1 MTRLPTQRLRSSD
14 ISCDCSRLANFYVR
28 ELTKHKMISF
38 RDFMVESLTDKYDK
52 TFLIKTFDEFMEYFA
67 SSQIRKNQ
75 LMTFCELTGLFAD
88 IDNYGT
94 SAVSTTDD
102 FYLLYKLAEQQNL
115 GAPVVGEYKG
125 SNKPVTIKHNKCGTR
140 FDVVASKL
148 STVNGNIQC
157 PCEYGKRFDKNI
169 NSDYLLSK
177 FNKSNLPIKELL
189 LDQSILAGIGNIY
202 ADEILFST
210 KINPFRKG
218 NDISDEK
225 YHEIFQAS
233 NQILNKAITL
243 GGSTIHSFHPS
254 EGVDGKFQETLLCYG
269 KSGTPCPNCNTT
281 LHKDF
286 IGGRGTT
293 FCPNCQ
299 IDKSLEK
306 GIAIT
311 GPIGSG
317 KSTVL
322 NYFKEKGFITYSCD
336 EMVHKLY
343 EKPEISRKI
352 SQILNAPFD
361 INNKKTT
368 KLARKIMIDNPEI
381 KKKIE
386 SYIYPILEKEMV
398 LIIKNNEKPVFEV
411 PTLFKAHLEYL
422 FKTIIVIEISKE
434 QQIKNLENRN
444 DDINSSINLNKD
456 YEIKKY
462 QDKIKIVK
470 ADGNFNNLYA
480 QIDEIIKSI

>member
-1 MTRLPTQRLRSSD
+1 MPELPEVETVINTIRPHIINKEIEKIEVYYDRLIQSNLDEFKTKLINQKFINVTRYGKFIFLHLTNDFVIITHLRMEGKFRFENSHNLRKKHTSAGFFFKDGTSLAFDDTRKFGLMYLSD
-14 ISCDCSRLANFYVR
+14 EANFK
-28 ELTKHKMISF
+28 ETKMIKKLGIEANKISEN
-38 RDFMVESLTDKYDK
+38 DYE
-52 TFLIKTFDEFMEYFA
+52 FLIKKF
-67 SSQIRKNQ
+67 K
-75 LMTFCELTGLFAD
+75 
-88 IDNYGT
+88 
-94 SAVSTTDD
+94 
-102 FYLLYKLAEQQNL
+102 K
-115 GAPVVGEYKG
+115 
-125 SNKPVTIKHNKCGTR
+125 NKC
-140 FDVVASKL
+140 
-148 STVNGNIQC
+148 
-157 PCEYGKRFDKNI
+157 
-169 NSDYLLSK
+169 
-177 FNKSNLPIKELL
+177 IKELL

-225 YHEIFQAS
+225 YHEIFKAS

>member
-1 MTRLPTQRLRSSD
+1 MPELPEVETVINTIRPHIVNKEIEKIEVYYDRLVQSNLDEFKTKLINQKFINVTRYGKFIFLHLTNDFVIITHLRMEGKFRFENSHNLRKKHTSAGFFFKDGTSLAFDDTRKFGLMYLSD
-14 ISCDCSRLANFYVR
+14 EANFK
-28 ELTKHKMISF
+28 ETKMIKKLGIEANKISEN
-38 RDFMVESLTDKYDK
+38 DYE
-52 TFLIKTFDEFMEYFA
+52 FLIKKF
-67 SSQIRKNQ
+67 K
-75 LMTFCELTGLFAD
+75 
-88 IDNYGT
+88 
-94 SAVSTTDD
+94 
-102 FYLLYKLAEQQNL
+102 K
-115 GAPVVGEYKG
+115 
-125 SNKPVTIKHNKCGTR
+125 NKC
-140 FDVVASKL
+140 
-148 STVNGNIQC
+148 
-157 PCEYGKRFDKNI
+157 
-169 NSDYLLSK
+169 
-177 FNKSNLPIKELL
+177 IKELL

-317 KSTVL
+317 KSTIL
-322 NYFKEKGFITYSCD
+322 NYFKENGFITYSCD

-368 KLARKIMIDNPEI
+368 KLARKIMINNPEI

-444 DDINSSINLNKD
+444 DDISSSINLNRD

>member
-1 MTRLPTQRLRSSD
+1 MPELPEVETVINTIRPHIINKEIEKIEVYYDRLIQSNLDEFKTKLINQKFINVTRYGKFIFLHLTNDFVIITHLRMEGKFRFENSHNLRKKHTSAGFFFKDGTSLAFDDTRKFGLMYLSD
-14 ISCDCSRLANFYVR
+14 EANFK
-28 ELTKHKMISF
+28 ETKMIKKLGIEANKISEN
-38 RDFMVESLTDKYDK
+38 DYE
-52 TFLIKTFDEFMEYFA
+52 FLIKKF
-67 SSQIRKNQ
+67 K
-75 LMTFCELTGLFAD
+75 
-88 IDNYGT
+88 
-94 SAVSTTDD
+94 
-102 FYLLYKLAEQQNL
+102 K
-115 GAPVVGEYKG
+115 
-125 SNKPVTIKHNKCGTR
+125 NKC
-140 FDVVASKL
+140 
-148 STVNGNIQC
+148 
-157 PCEYGKRFDKNI
+157 
-169 NSDYLLSK
+169 
-177 FNKSNLPIKELL
+177 IKELL

-218 NDISDEK
+218 DDISDEK
-225 YHEIFQAS
+225 YHEIFKAS

-317 KSTVL
+317 KSTIL
-322 NYFKEKGFITYSCD
+322 NYFKENGFITYSCD

-386 SYIYPILEKEMV
+386 SYIYPILEKEML

>member
-1 MTRLPTQRLRSSD
+1 MPELPEVETVINTIRPHIVNKEIEKIEVYYDRLVQSNLDEFKTKLINQKFINVTRYGKFIFLHLTNDFVIITHLRMEGKFRFENSHNLRKKHTSAGFFFKDGTSLAFDDTRKFGLMYLSD
-14 ISCDCSRLANFYVR
+14 EANFK
-28 ELTKHKMISF
+28 ETKMIKKLGIEANKISEN
-38 RDFMVESLTDKYDK
+38 DYE
-52 TFLIKTFDEFMEYFA
+52 FLIKKF
-67 SSQIRKNQ
+67 K
-75 LMTFCELTGLFAD
+75 
-88 IDNYGT
+88 
-94 SAVSTTDD
+94 
-102 FYLLYKLAEQQNL
+102 K
-115 GAPVVGEYKG
+115 
-125 SNKPVTIKHNKCGTR
+125 NKC
-140 FDVVASKL
+140 
-148 STVNGNIQC
+148 
-157 PCEYGKRFDKNI
+157 
-169 NSDYLLSK
+169 
-177 FNKSNLPIKELL
+177 IKELL

-368 KLARKIMIDNPEI
+368 RLARKIMIDNPEI

-398 LIIKNNEKPVFEV
+398 LIIKNNKKPVFEV
-411 PTLFKAHLEYL
+411 PTLVKAHLEYL

>member
-1 MTRLPTQRLRSSD
+1 MPELPEVETVINTIRPHIINKEIEKIEVYYDRLIQSNLDEFKTKLIDQKFINVTRYGKFIFLHLTNDFVIITHLRMEGKFRFENSHNLRKKHTSVGFFFKDGTSLAFDDTRKFGLMYLSD
-14 ISCDCSRLANFYVR
+14 EANFK
-28 ELTKHKMISF
+28 ETKMIKKLGIEANKISEN
-38 RDFMVESLTDKYDK
+38 DYE
-52 TFLIKTFDEFMEYFA
+52 FLIKKF
-67 SSQIRKNQ
+67 K
-75 LMTFCELTGLFAD
+75 
-88 IDNYGT
+88 
-94 SAVSTTDD
+94 
-102 FYLLYKLAEQQNL
+102 K
-115 GAPVVGEYKG
+115 
-125 SNKPVTIKHNKCGTR
+125 NKC
-140 FDVVASKL
+140 
-148 STVNGNIQC
+148 
-157 PCEYGKRFDKNI
+157 
-169 NSDYLLSK
+169 
-177 FNKSNLPIKELL
+177 IKELL

-456 YEIKKY
+456 YEFKKY

>member
-1 MTRLPTQRLRSSD
+1 MPELPEVETVINTIRPHIVNKEIEKIEVYYDRLVQSNLDEFKTKLINQKFINVTRYGKFIFLHLTNDFVIITHLRMEGKFRFENSHNLRKKHTSAGFFFKDGTSLAFDDTRKFGLMYLSD
-14 ISCDCSRLANFYVR
+14 EANFK
-28 ELTKHKMISF
+28 ETKMIKKLGIEANKISEN
-38 RDFMVESLTDKYDK
+38 DYE
-52 TFLIKTFDEFMEYFA
+52 FLIKKF
-67 SSQIRKNQ
+67 K
-75 LMTFCELTGLFAD
+75 
-88 IDNYGT
+88 
-94 SAVSTTDD
+94 
-102 FYLLYKLAEQQNL
+102 K
-115 GAPVVGEYKG
+115 
-125 SNKPVTIKHNKCGTR
+125 NKC
-140 FDVVASKL
+140 
-148 STVNGNIQC
+148 
-157 PCEYGKRFDKNI
+157 
-169 NSDYLLSK
+169 
-177 FNKSNLPIKELL
+177 IKELL

>member
-1 MTRLPTQRLRSSD
+1 MPELPEVETVINTIRPHIINKEIEKIEVYYDRLIQSNLDEFKTKLINQKFINVTRYGKFIFLHLTNDFVIITHLRMEGKFRFENSHNLRKKHTSAGFFFKDGTSLAFDDTRKFGLMYLSD
-14 ISCDCSRLANFYVR
+14 EANFK
-28 ELTKHKMISF
+28 ETKMIKKLGIEANKISEN
-38 RDFMVESLTDKYDK
+38 DYE
-52 TFLIKTFDEFMEYFA
+52 FLIKKF
-67 SSQIRKNQ
+67 K
-75 LMTFCELTGLFAD
+75 
-88 IDNYGT
+88 
-94 SAVSTTDD
+94 
-102 FYLLYKLAEQQNL
+102 K
-115 GAPVVGEYKG
+115 
-125 SNKPVTIKHNKCGTR
+125 NKC
-140 FDVVASKL
+140 
-148 STVNGNIQC
+148 
-157 PCEYGKRFDKNI
+157 
-169 NSDYLLSK
+169 
-177 FNKSNLPIKELL
+177 IKELL

-202 ADEILFST
+202 ADEILFTT

-225 YHEIFQAS
+225 YHEIFKAS

-368 KLARKIMIDNPEI
+368 RLARKIMIDNPEI

>member
-1 MTRLPTQRLRSSD
+1 MPELPEVETVINTIRPHIVSKEIEKIEVYYDRLIQSNLDEFKTKLINQKFINVTRYGKFIFLHLTNDFVIITHLRMEGKFRFENSHNLRKKHTSAGFFFKDGTSLAFDDTRKFGLMYLSD
-14 ISCDCSRLANFYVR
+14 EANFK
-28 ELTKHKMISF
+28 ETKMIKKLGIEANKISEN
-38 RDFMVESLTDKYDK
+38 DYE
-52 TFLIKTFDEFMEYFA
+52 FLIKKF
-67 SSQIRKNQ
+67 K
-75 LMTFCELTGLFAD
+75 
-88 IDNYGT
+88 
-94 SAVSTTDD
+94 
-102 FYLLYKLAEQQNL
+102 K
-115 GAPVVGEYKG
+115 
-125 SNKPVTIKHNKCGTR
+125 NKC
-140 FDVVASKL
+140 
-148 STVNGNIQC
+148 
-157 PCEYGKRFDKNI
+157 
-169 NSDYLLSK
+169 
-177 FNKSNLPIKELL
+177 IKELL

>member
-1 MTRLPTQRLRSSD
+1 MPELPEVETVINTIRPHIIDKEIEKIEVYYDRLIQSNLDEFKTKLINQKFINVTRYGKFIFLHLTNDFVIITHLRMEGKFRFENSHNLRKKHTSAGFFFKDGTSLAFDDTRKVGLMYLSD
-14 ISCDCSRLANFYVR
+14 EANFK
-28 ELTKHKMISF
+28 ETKMIKKLGIEANKISEN
-38 RDFMVESLTDKYDK
+38 DYE
-52 TFLIKTFDEFMEYFA
+52 FLIKKF
-67 SSQIRKNQ
+67 K
-75 LMTFCELTGLFAD
+75 
-88 IDNYGT
+88 
-94 SAVSTTDD
+94 
-102 FYLLYKLAEQQNL
+102 K
-115 GAPVVGEYKG
+115 
-125 SNKPVTIKHNKCGTR
+125 NKC
-140 FDVVASKL
+140 
-148 STVNGNIQC
+148 
-157 PCEYGKRFDKNI
+157 
-169 NSDYLLSK
+169 
-177 FNKSNLPIKELL
+177 IKELL

-368 KLARKIMIDNPEI
+368 RLARKIMIDNPEI

>member
-1 MTRLPTQRLRSSD
+1 MPELPEVETVINTIRPHIVNKEIEKIEVYYDRLIQSNLDEFKTKLINQKFINVTRYGKFIFLHLTNDFVIITHLRMEGKFRFENSHNLRKKHTSAGFFFKDGTSLAFDDTRKFGLMYLSD
-14 ISCDCSRLANFYVR
+14 EANFK
-28 ELTKHKMISF
+28 ETKMIKKLGIEANKISEN
-38 RDFMVESLTDKYDK
+38 DYE
-52 TFLIKTFDEFMEYFA
+52 FLIKKF
-67 SSQIRKNQ
+67 K
-75 LMTFCELTGLFAD
+75 
-88 IDNYGT
+88 
-94 SAVSTTDD
+94 
-102 FYLLYKLAEQQNL
+102 K
-115 GAPVVGEYKG
+115 
-125 SNKPVTIKHNKCGTR
+125 NKC
-140 FDVVASKL
+140 
-148 STVNGNIQC
+148 
-157 PCEYGKRFDKNI
+157 
-169 NSDYLLSK
+169 
-177 FNKSNLPIKELL
+177 IKELL

-202 ADEILFST
+202 ADEILFTT

-254 EGVDGKFQETLLCYG
+254 EGIDGKFQETLLCYG

-470 ADGNFNNLYA
+470 ANGNFNNLYA

>member
-1 MTRLPTQRLRSSD
+1 MPELPEVETVINTIRPHIINKEIEKIEVYYDRLIQSNLDEFKTKLIDQKFINVTRYGKFIFLHLTNDFVIITHLRMEGKFRFENSHNLRKKHTSAGFFFKDGTSLAFDDTRKFGLMYLSD
-14 ISCDCSRLANFYVR
+14 EANFK
-28 ELTKHKMISF
+28 ETKMIKKLGIEANKISEN
-38 RDFMVESLTDKYDK
+38 DYE
-52 TFLIKTFDEFMEYFA
+52 FLIKKF
-67 SSQIRKNQ
+67 K
-75 LMTFCELTGLFAD
+75 
-88 IDNYGT
+88 
-94 SAVSTTDD
+94 
-102 FYLLYKLAEQQNL
+102 K
-115 GAPVVGEYKG
+115 
-125 SNKPVTIKHNKCGTR
+125 NKC
-140 FDVVASKL
+140 
-148 STVNGNIQC
+148 
-157 PCEYGKRFDKNI
+157 
-169 NSDYLLSK
+169 
-177 FNKSNLPIKELL
+177 IKELL

-202 ADEILFST
+202 ADEILFTT

-322 NYFKEKGFITYSCD
+322 NYFKENGFITYSFD

-368 KLARKIMIDNPEI
+368 RLARKIMIDNPEI

-444 DDINSSINLNKD
+444 DDINSSINLNRD

>member
-1 MTRLPTQRLRSSD
+1 MPELPEVETVINTIRPHIINKEIEKIEVYYDRLIQSNLDEFKTKLINQKFINVTRYGKFIFLHLTNDFVIITHLRMEGKFRFENSHNLRKKHTSAGFFFKDGTSLAFDDTRKFGLMYLSD
-14 ISCDCSRLANFYVR
+14 EANFK
-28 ELTKHKMISF
+28 ETKMIKKLGIEANKISEN
-38 RDFMVESLTDKYDK
+38 DYE
-52 TFLIKTFDEFMEYFA
+52 FLIKKF
-67 SSQIRKNQ
+67 K
-75 LMTFCELTGLFAD
+75 
-88 IDNYGT
+88 
-94 SAVSTTDD
+94 
-102 FYLLYKLAEQQNL
+102 K
-115 GAPVVGEYKG
+115 
-125 SNKPVTIKHNKCGTR
+125 NKC
-140 FDVVASKL
+140 
-148 STVNGNIQC
+148 
-157 PCEYGKRFDKNI
+157 
-169 NSDYLLSK
+169 
-177 FNKSNLPIKELL
+177 IKELL

-269 KSGTPCPNCNTT
+269 KSGTPCPNCNTS

-368 KLARKIMIDNPEI
+368 ILARKIMIDNPEI

>member
-1 MTRLPTQRLRSSD
+1 MPELPEVETVINTIRPHIVNKEIEKIEVYYDRLIQSNLDEFKTKLINQKFINVTRYGKFIFLHLTNDFVIITHLRMEGKFRFENSHNLRKKHTSAGFFFKDGTSLAFDDTRKFGLMYLSD
-14 ISCDCSRLANFYVR
+14 EANFK
-28 ELTKHKMISF
+28 ETKMIKKLGIEANKISEN
-38 RDFMVESLTDKYDK
+38 DYE
-52 TFLIKTFDEFMEYFA
+52 FLIKKF
-67 SSQIRKNQ
+67 K
-75 LMTFCELTGLFAD
+75 
-88 IDNYGT
+88 
-94 SAVSTTDD
+94 
-102 FYLLYKLAEQQNL
+102 K
-115 GAPVVGEYKG
+115 
-125 SNKPVTIKHNKCGTR
+125 NKC
-140 FDVVASKL
+140 
-148 STVNGNIQC
+148 
-157 PCEYGKRFDKNI
+157 
-169 NSDYLLSK
+169 
-177 FNKSNLPIKELL
+177 IKELL

-299 IDKSLEK
+299 IDKSLKK

-322 NYFKEKGFITYSCD
+322 NYFKENGFITYSCD

>member
-1 MTRLPTQRLRSSD
+1 MPELPEVETVINTIRPHIINKEIEKIEVYYDRLIQSNLDEFKTKLINQKFINVTRYGKFIFLHLTNDFVIITHLRMEGKFRFENSHNLRKKHTSAGFFFKDGTSLAFDDTRKFGLMYLSD
-14 ISCDCSRLANFYVR
+14 EANFK
-28 ELTKHKMISF
+28 ETKMIKKLGIEANKISEN
-38 RDFMVESLTDKYDK
+38 DYE
-52 TFLIKTFDEFMEYFA
+52 FLIKKF
-67 SSQIRKNQ
+67 K
-75 LMTFCELTGLFAD
+75 
-88 IDNYGT
+88 
-94 SAVSTTDD
+94 
-102 FYLLYKLAEQQNL
+102 K
-115 GAPVVGEYKG
+115 
-125 SNKPVTIKHNKCGTR
+125 NKC
-140 FDVVASKL
+140 
-148 STVNGNIQC
+148 
-157 PCEYGKRFDKNI
+157 
-169 NSDYLLSK
+169 
-177 FNKSNLPIKELL
+177 IKELL

-202 ADEILFST
+202 ADEILFLT

-444 DDINSSINLNKD
+444 DDISSSINLNRD

>member
-1 MTRLPTQRLRSSD
+1 MPELPEVETVVNTIRPHIINKEIEKIEVYYDRLIQSNLDEFKTKLIDQKFINVTRYGKFIFLHLTNDFVIITHLRMEGKFRFENSHNLRKKHTSAGFFFKDGTSLAFDDTRKFGLMYLSD
-14 ISCDCSRLANFYVR
+14 EANFK
-28 ELTKHKMISF
+28 ETKMIKKLGIEANKISEN
-38 RDFMVESLTDKYDK
+38 DYE
-52 TFLIKTFDEFMEYFA
+52 FLIKKF
-67 SSQIRKNQ
+67 K
-75 LMTFCELTGLFAD
+75 
-88 IDNYGT
+88 
-94 SAVSTTDD
+94 
-102 FYLLYKLAEQQNL
+102 K
-115 GAPVVGEYKG
+115 
-125 SNKPVTIKHNKCGTR
+125 NKC
-140 FDVVASKL
+140 
-148 STVNGNIQC
+148 
-157 PCEYGKRFDKNI
+157 
-169 NSDYLLSK
+169 
-177 FNKSNLPIKELL
+177 IKELL

-368 KLARKIMIDNPEI
+368 RLARKIMIDNPEI

>member
-1 MTRLPTQRLRSSD
+1 MPELPEVETVINTIRPHIINKEIEKIEVYYDRLVQSNLDEFKTKLINQKFINVTRYGKFIFLHLTNDFVIITHLRMEGKFRFENSHNLRKKHTSAGFFFKDGTSLAFDDTRKFGLMYLSD
-14 ISCDCSRLANFYVR
+14 EANFK
-28 ELTKHKMISF
+28 ETKMIKKLGIEANKISEN
-38 RDFMVESLTDKYDK
+38 DYE
-52 TFLIKTFDEFMEYFA
+52 FLIKKF
-67 SSQIRKNQ
+67 K
-75 LMTFCELTGLFAD
+75 
-88 IDNYGT
+88 
-94 SAVSTTDD
+94 
-102 FYLLYKLAEQQNL
+102 K
-115 GAPVVGEYKG
+115 
-125 SNKPVTIKHNKCGTR
+125 NKC
-140 FDVVASKL
+140 
-148 STVNGNIQC
+148 
-157 PCEYGKRFDKNI
+157 
-169 NSDYLLSK
+169 
-177 FNKSNLPIKELL
+177 IKELL

-368 KLARKIMIDNPEI
+368 RLARKIMIDNPEI

-444 DDINSSINLNKD
+444 DDINSSINLNRD

>member
-1 MTRLPTQRLRSSD
+1 MPELPEVETVINTIRPHIINKEIEKIEVYYDRLIQSNLDEFKTKLINQKFINVTRYGKFIFLHLTNDFVIITHLRMEGKFRFENSHNLRKKHTSAGFFFKDGTSLAFDDTRKFGLMYLSD
-14 ISCDCSRLANFYVR
+14 EANFK
-28 ELTKHKMISF
+28 ETKMIKKLGIEANKISEN
-38 RDFMVESLTDKYDK
+38 DYE
-52 TFLIKTFDEFMEYFA
+52 FLIKKF
-67 SSQIRKNQ
+67 K
-75 LMTFCELTGLFAD
+75 
-88 IDNYGT
+88 
-94 SAVSTTDD
+94 
-102 FYLLYKLAEQQNL
+102 K
-115 GAPVVGEYKG
+115 
-125 SNKPVTIKHNKCGTR
+125 NKC
-140 FDVVASKL
+140 
-148 STVNGNIQC
+148 
-157 PCEYGKRFDKNI
+157 
-169 NSDYLLSK
+169 
-177 FNKSNLPIKELL
+177 IKELL

-225 YHEIFQAS
+225 YHEIFKAS
-233 NQILNKAITL
+233 NEILNKAITL

>member
-1 MTRLPTQRLRSSD
+1 MPELPEVETVINTIRPHIINKEIEKIEVYYDRLIQSNLDEFKTKLVDQKFTNVTRYGKFIFLHLTNDFVIITHLRMEGKFRFENSHNLRKKHTSAGFFFKDGTSLAFDDTRKFGLMYLSD
-14 ISCDCSRLANFYVR
+14 EANFK
-28 ELTKHKMISF
+28 ETKMIKKLGIEANKISEN
-38 RDFMVESLTDKYDK
+38 DYE
-52 TFLIKTFDEFMEYFA
+52 FLIKKF
-67 SSQIRKNQ
+67 K
-75 LMTFCELTGLFAD
+75 
-88 IDNYGT
+88 
-94 SAVSTTDD
+94 
-102 FYLLYKLAEQQNL
+102 K
-115 GAPVVGEYKG
+115 
-125 SNKPVTIKHNKCGTR
+125 NKC
-140 FDVVASKL
+140 
-148 STVNGNIQC
+148 
-157 PCEYGKRFDKNI
+157 
-169 NSDYLLSK
+169 
-177 FNKSNLPIKELL
+177 IKELL

-322 NYFKEKGFITYSCD
+322 NYFKENGFITYSCD

-444 DDINSSINLNKD
+444 DDISSSINLNRD

>member
-1 MTRLPTQRLRSSD
+1 MPELPEVETVINTIRPHIINKEIEKIEVYYDRLIQSNLDEFKTKLINQKFINVTRYGKFIFLHLTNDFVIITHLRMEGKFRFENSHNLRKKHTSAGFFFKDGTSLAFDDTRKFGLMYLSD
-14 ISCDCSRLANFYVR
+14 EANFK
-28 ELTKHKMISF
+28 ETKMIKKLGIEANKISEN
-38 RDFMVESLTDKYDK
+38 DYE
-52 TFLIKTFDEFMEYFA
+52 FLIKKF
-67 SSQIRKNQ
+67 K
-75 LMTFCELTGLFAD
+75 
-88 IDNYGT
+88 
-94 SAVSTTDD
+94 
-102 FYLLYKLAEQQNL
+102 K
-115 GAPVVGEYKG
+115 
-125 SNKPVTIKHNKCGTR
+125 NKC
-140 FDVVASKL
+140 
-148 STVNGNIQC
+148 
-157 PCEYGKRFDKNI
+157 
-169 NSDYLLSK
+169 
-177 FNKSNLPIKELL
+177 IKELL

-398 LIIKNNEKPVFEV
+398 LIIKNNEKTVFEV

-444 DDINSSINLNKD
+444 DDINTSINLNKD

>member
-1 MTRLPTQRLRSSD
+1 MPELPEVETVVNTIRPHIVNKEIEKIEVYYDRLIQSNLDEFKTKLINQKFINVTRYGKFIFLHLTNDFVIITHLRMEGKFRFENSHNLRKKHTSAGFFFKDGTSLAFDDTRKFGLMYLSD
-14 ISCDCSRLANFYVR
+14 EANFK
-28 ELTKHKMISF
+28 ETKMIKKLGIEANKISEN
-38 RDFMVESLTDKYDK
+38 DYE
-52 TFLIKTFDEFMEYFA
+52 FLIKKF
-67 SSQIRKNQ
+67 K
-75 LMTFCELTGLFAD
+75 
-88 IDNYGT
+88 
-94 SAVSTTDD
+94 
-102 FYLLYKLAEQQNL
+102 K
-115 GAPVVGEYKG
+115 
-125 SNKPVTIKHNKCGTR
+125 NKC
-140 FDVVASKL
+140 
-148 STVNGNIQC
+148 
-157 PCEYGKRFDKNI
+157 
-169 NSDYLLSK
+169 
-177 FNKSNLPIKELL
+177 IKELL

-317 KSTVL
+317 KSTIL
-322 NYFKEKGFITYSCD
+322 NYFKENGFITYSCD

-368 KLARKIMIDNPEI
+368 RLARKIMIDNPEI

>member
-1 MTRLPTQRLRSSD
+1 MPELPEVETVINTIRPHIINKEIEKIEVYYDRLIQSNLDEFKTKLINQKFINVTRYGKFIFLHLTNDFVIITHLRMEGKFRFENSHNLRKKHTSAGFFFKDGTSLAFDDTRKFGLMYLSD
-14 ISCDCSRLANFYVR
+14 EANFK
-28 ELTKHKMISF
+28 ETKMIKKLGIEANKISEN
-38 RDFMVESLTDKYDK
+38 DYE
-52 TFLIKTFDEFMEYFA
+52 FLIKKF
-67 SSQIRKNQ
+67 K
-75 LMTFCELTGLFAD
+75 
-88 IDNYGT
+88 
-94 SAVSTTDD
+94 
-102 FYLLYKLAEQQNL
+102 K
-115 GAPVVGEYKG
+115 
-125 SNKPVTIKHNKCGTR
+125 NKC
-140 FDVVASKL
+140 
-148 STVNGNIQC
+148 
-157 PCEYGKRFDKNI
+157 
-169 NSDYLLSK
+169 
-177 FNKSNLPIKELL
+177 IKELL

-368 KLARKIMIDNPEI
+368 RLARKIMIDSPEI

>member
-1 MTRLPTQRLRSSD
+1 MPELPEVETVINTIRPHIVNKEIEKIEVYYDRLIQSNLDEFKTKLINQKFINVTRYGKFIFLHLTNDFVIITHLRMEGKFRFENSHNLRKKHTSAGFFFKDGTSLAFDDTRKFGLMYLSD
-14 ISCDCSRLANFYVR
+14 EANFK
-28 ELTKHKMISF
+28 ETKMIKKLGIEANKISEN
-38 RDFMVESLTDKYDK
+38 DYE
-52 TFLIKTFDEFMEYFA
+52 FLIKKF
-67 SSQIRKNQ
+67 K
-75 LMTFCELTGLFAD
+75 
-88 IDNYGT
+88 
-94 SAVSTTDD
+94 
-102 FYLLYKLAEQQNL
+102 K
-115 GAPVVGEYKG
+115 
-125 SNKPVTIKHNKCGTR
+125 NKC
-140 FDVVASKL
+140 
-148 STVNGNIQC
+148 
-157 PCEYGKRFDKNI
+157 
-169 NSDYLLSK
+169 
-177 FNKSNLPIKELL
+177 IKELL

-233 NQILNKAITL
+233 NEILNKAITL

-368 KLARKIMIDNPEI
+368 RLARKIMIDNPEI

>member
-1 MTRLPTQRLRSSD
+1 MPELPEVETVINTIRPHIINKEIEKIEVYYDRLIQSNLDEFKTKLINQKFINVTRYGKFIFLHLTNDFVIITHLRMEGKFRFENSHNLRKKHTSAGFFFKDGTSLAFDDTRKFGLMYLSD
-14 ISCDCSRLANFYVR
+14 EANFK
-28 ELTKHKMISF
+28 ETKMIKKLGIEANKISEN
-38 RDFMVESLTDKYDK
+38 DYE
-52 TFLIKTFDEFMEYFA
+52 FLIKKF
-67 SSQIRKNQ
+67 K
-75 LMTFCELTGLFAD
+75 
-88 IDNYGT
+88 
-94 SAVSTTDD
+94 
-102 FYLLYKLAEQQNL
+102 K
-115 GAPVVGEYKG
+115 
-125 SNKPVTIKHNKCGTR
+125 NKC
-140 FDVVASKL
+140 
-148 STVNGNIQC
+148 
-157 PCEYGKRFDKNI
+157 
-169 NSDYLLSK
+169 
-177 FNKSNLPIKELL
+177 IKELL

-233 NQILNKAITL
+233 NQILNNAITL

-368 KLARKIMIDNPEI
+368 RLARKIMIDNPEI

>member
-1 MTRLPTQRLRSSD
+1 MPELPEVETVINTIRPHIVNKEIEKIEVYYDRLIQSNLDEFKTKLINQKFINVTRYGKFIFLHLTNDFVIITHLRMEGKFRFENSHNLRKKHTSAGFFFKDGTSLAFDDTRKFGLMYLSD
-14 ISCDCSRLANFYVR
+14 EANFK
-28 ELTKHKMISF
+28 ETKMIKKLGIEANKISEN
-38 RDFMVESLTDKYDK
+38 DYE
-52 TFLIKTFDEFMEYFA
+52 FLIK
-67 SSQIRKNQ
+67 
-75 LMTFCELTGLFAD
+75 
-88 IDNYGT
+88 
-94 SAVSTTDD
+94 
-102 FYLLYKLAEQQNL
+102 KL
-115 GAPVVGEYKG
+115 K
-125 SNKPVTIKHNKCGTR
+125 KNKC
-140 FDVVASKL
+140 
-148 STVNGNIQC
+148 
-157 PCEYGKRFDKNI
+157 
-169 NSDYLLSK
+169 
-177 FNKSNLPIKELL
+177 IKELL

>member
-1 MTRLPTQRLRSSD
+1 MPELPEVETVINTIRPHIINKEIEKIEVYYDRLIQSNLDEFKTKLINQKFINVTRYGKFIFLHLTNDFVIITHLRMEGKFRFENSHNLRKKHTSAGFFFKDGTSLAFDDTRKFGLMYLSD
-14 ISCDCSRLANFYVR
+14 EANFK
-28 ELTKHKMISF
+28 ETKMIKKLGIEANKISEN
-38 RDFMVESLTDKYDK
+38 DYE
-52 TFLIKTFDEFMEYFA
+52 FLIKKF
-67 SSQIRKNQ
+67 K
-75 LMTFCELTGLFAD
+75 
-88 IDNYGT
+88 
-94 SAVSTTDD
+94 
-102 FYLLYKLAEQQNL
+102 K
-115 GAPVVGEYKG
+115 
-125 SNKPVTIKHNKCGTR
+125 NKC
-140 FDVVASKL
+140 
-148 STVNGNIQC
+148 
-157 PCEYGKRFDKNI
+157 
-169 NSDYLLSK
+169 
-177 FNKSNLPIKELL
+177 IKELL

-269 KSGTPCPNCNTT
+269 KSGTPCPNCNTI

-368 KLARKIMIDNPEI
+368 RLARKIMIDNPEI

-444 DDINSSINLNKD
+444 DDINSSINLNRD

>member
-1 MTRLPTQRLRSSD
+1 MPELPEVETVINTIRPHIVNKEIEKIEVYYDRLIQSNLDEFKTKLINQKFINVTRYGKFIFLHLTNDFVIITHLRMEGKFRFENSHNLRKKHTSAGFFFKDGTSLAFDDTRKFGLMYLSD
-14 ISCDCSRLANFYVR
+14 EANFK
-28 ELTKHKMISF
+28 ETKMIKKLGIEANKISEN
-38 RDFMVESLTDKYDK
+38 DYE
-52 TFLIKTFDEFMEYFA
+52 FLIKKF
-67 SSQIRKNQ
+67 K
-75 LMTFCELTGLFAD
+75 
-88 IDNYGT
+88 
-94 SAVSTTDD
+94 
-102 FYLLYKLAEQQNL
+102 K
-115 GAPVVGEYKG
+115 
-125 SNKPVTIKHNKCGTR
+125 NKC
-140 FDVVASKL
+140 
-148 STVNGNIQC
+148 
-157 PCEYGKRFDKNI
+157 
-169 NSDYLLSK
+169 
-177 FNKSNLPIKELL
+177 IKELL

-225 YHEIFQAS
+225 YHEIFKAS
-233 NQILNKAITL
+233 NEILNKAITL

-286 IGGRGTT
+286 IEGRGTT

-444 DDINSSINLNKD
+444 DDINSSINLNRD

>member
-1 MTRLPTQRLRSSD
+1 MPELPEVETVINTIRPHIVNKEIEKIEVYYDRLIQSNLDEFKTKLINQKFINVTRYGKFIFLHLTNDYVIITHLRMEGKFRFENSHNLRKKHTSAGFFFKDGTSLAFDDTRKFGLMYLSD
-14 ISCDCSRLANFYVR
+14 EANFK
-28 ELTKHKMISF
+28 ETKMIKKLGIEANKISEN
-38 RDFMVESLTDKYDK
+38 DYE
-52 TFLIKTFDEFMEYFA
+52 FLIKKF
-67 SSQIRKNQ
+67 K
-75 LMTFCELTGLFAD
+75 
-88 IDNYGT
+88 
-94 SAVSTTDD
+94 
-102 FYLLYKLAEQQNL
+102 K
-115 GAPVVGEYKG
+115 
-125 SNKPVTIKHNKCGTR
+125 NKC
-140 FDVVASKL
+140 
-148 STVNGNIQC
+148 
-157 PCEYGKRFDKNI
+157 
-169 NSDYLLSK
+169 
-177 FNKSNLPIKELL
+177 IKELL

-322 NYFKEKGFITYSCD
+322 NYFKENGFITYSCD

-434 QQIKNLENRN
+434 QQIKNLVNRN
-444 DDINSSINLNKD
+444 DDINSSINLNRD

>member
-1 MTRLPTQRLRSSD
+1 MPELPEVETVINTIRPHIIDKEIEKIEVYYDRLIQSNLDEFKTKLINQKFINVTRYGKFIFLHLTNDFVIITHLRMEGKFRFENSHNLRKKHTSAGFFFKDGTSLAFDDTRKFGLMYLSD
-14 ISCDCSRLANFYVR
+14 EANFK
-28 ELTKHKMISF
+28 ETKMIKKLGIEANKISEN
-38 RDFMVESLTDKYDK
+38 DYE
-52 TFLIKTFDEFMEYFA
+52 FLIKKF
-67 SSQIRKNQ
+67 K
-75 LMTFCELTGLFAD
+75 
-88 IDNYGT
+88 
-94 SAVSTTDD
+94 
-102 FYLLYKLAEQQNL
+102 K
-115 GAPVVGEYKG
+115 
-125 SNKPVTIKHNKCGTR
+125 NKC
-140 FDVVASKL
+140 
-148 STVNGNIQC
+148 
-157 PCEYGKRFDKNI
+157 
-169 NSDYLLSK
+169 
-177 FNKSNLPIKELL
+177 IKELL

-368 KLARKIMIDNPEI
+368 RLARKIMIDNPEI

-444 DDINSSINLNKD
+444 DDINTSINLNKD

>member
-1 MTRLPTQRLRSSD
+1 MPELPEVETVINTIRPHIINKEIEKIEVYYDRLIQSNLDEFKTKLINQKFINVTRYGKFIFLHLTNDFVIITHLRMEGKFRFENSHNLRKKHTSAGFFFKDGTSLAFDDTRKFGLMYLSD
-14 ISCDCSRLANFYVR
+14 EANFK
-28 ELTKHKMISF
+28 ETKMIKKLGIEANKISEN
-38 RDFMVESLTDKYDK
+38 DYE
-52 TFLIKTFDEFMEYFA
+52 FLIKKF
-67 SSQIRKNQ
+67 K
-75 LMTFCELTGLFAD
+75 
-88 IDNYGT
+88 
-94 SAVSTTDD
+94 
-102 FYLLYKLAEQQNL
+102 K
-115 GAPVVGEYKG
+115 
-125 SNKPVTIKHNKCGTR
+125 NKC
-140 FDVVASKL
+140 
-148 STVNGNIQC
+148 
-157 PCEYGKRFDKNI
+157 
-169 NSDYLLSK
+169 
-177 FNKSNLPIKELL
+177 IKKLL

>member
-1 MTRLPTQRLRSSD
+1 MPELPEVETVINTIRPHIINKEIEKIEVYYDRLIQSNLDEFKTKLINQKFINVTRYGKFIFLHLTNDFVIITHLRMEGKFRFENSHNLRKKHTSAGFFFKDGTSLAFDDTRKFGLMYLSD
-14 ISCDCSRLANFYVR
+14 EANYK
-28 ELTKHKMISF
+28 ETKMIKKLGIEANKISEN
-38 RDFMVESLTDKYDK
+38 DYE
-52 TFLIKTFDEFMEYFA
+52 FLIKKF
-67 SSQIRKNQ
+67 K
-75 LMTFCELTGLFAD
+75 
-88 IDNYGT
+88 
-94 SAVSTTDD
+94 
-102 FYLLYKLAEQQNL
+102 K
-115 GAPVVGEYKG
+115 
-125 SNKPVTIKHNKCGTR
+125 NKC
-140 FDVVASKL
+140 
-148 STVNGNIQC
+148 
-157 PCEYGKRFDKNI
+157 
-169 NSDYLLSK
+169 
-177 FNKSNLPIKELL
+177 IKELL

>member
-1 MTRLPTQRLRSSD
+1 MPELPEVETVINTIRPHIVNKEIEKIEVYYDRLIQSNLDEFKTKLINQKFINVTRYGKFIFLHLTNDFVIITHLRMEGKFRFENSHNLRKKHTSAGFFFKDGTSLAFDDTRKFGLMYLSD
-14 ISCDCSRLANFYVR
+14 EANFK
-28 ELTKHKMISF
+28 ETKMIKKLGIEANKISEN
-38 RDFMVESLTDKYDK
+38 DYE
-52 TFLIKTFDEFMEYFA
+52 FLIKKF
-67 SSQIRKNQ
+67 K
-75 LMTFCELTGLFAD
+75 
-88 IDNYGT
+88 
-94 SAVSTTDD
+94 
-102 FYLLYKLAEQQNL
+102 K
-115 GAPVVGEYKG
+115 
-125 SNKPVTIKHNKCGTR
+125 NKC
-140 FDVVASKL
+140 
-148 STVNGNIQC
+148 
-157 PCEYGKRFDKNI
+157 
-169 NSDYLLSK
+169 
-177 FNKSNLPIKELL
+177 IKELL

-470 ADGNFNNLYA
+470 ADGNFNNLYT

>member
-1 MTRLPTQRLRSSD
+1 MPELPEVETVINTIRPHIVTKEIEKIEVYYDRLIQSNLDEFKTKLINQKFINVTRYGKFIFLHLTNDFVIITHLRMEGKFRFENSHNLRKKHTSAGFFFKDGTSLAFDDTRKFGLMYLSD
-14 ISCDCSRLANFYVR
+14 EANFK
-28 ELTKHKMISF
+28 ETKMIKKLGIEANKISEN
-38 RDFMVESLTDKYDK
+38 DYE
-52 TFLIKTFDEFMEYFA
+52 FLIKKF
-67 SSQIRKNQ
+67 K
-75 LMTFCELTGLFAD
+75 
-88 IDNYGT
+88 
-94 SAVSTTDD
+94 
-102 FYLLYKLAEQQNL
+102 K
-115 GAPVVGEYKG
+115 
-125 SNKPVTIKHNKCGTR
+125 NKC
-140 FDVVASKL
+140 
-148 STVNGNIQC
+148 
-157 PCEYGKRFDKNI
+157 
-169 NSDYLLSK
+169 
-177 FNKSNLPIKELL
+177 IKELL

-368 KLARKIMIDNPEI
+368 RLARKIMIDNPEI

>member
-1 MTRLPTQRLRSSD
+1 MPELPEVETVINTIRPHIINKEIEKIEVYYDRLIQSNLDEFKTKLINQKFINVTRYGKFIFLHLTNDFVIITHLRMEGKFRFENSHNLRKKHTSAGFFFKDGTSLAFDDTRKFGLMYLSD
-14 ISCDCSRLANFYVR
+14 EANFK
-28 ELTKHKMISF
+28 ETKMIKKLGIEANKISEN
-38 RDFMVESLTDKYDK
+38 DYE
-52 TFLIKTFDEFMEYFA
+52 FLIKKF
-67 SSQIRKNQ
+67 K
-75 LMTFCELTGLFAD
+75 
-88 IDNYGT
+88 
-94 SAVSTTDD
+94 
-102 FYLLYKLAEQQNL
+102 K
-115 GAPVVGEYKG
+115 
-125 SNKPVTIKHNKCGTR
+125 NKC
-140 FDVVASKL
+140 
-148 STVNGNIQC
+148 
-157 PCEYGKRFDKNI
+157 
-169 NSDYLLSK
+169 
-177 FNKSNLPIKELL
+177 IKELL

-306 GIAIT
+306 GITIT

-368 KLARKIMIDNPEI
+368 RLARKIMIDNPEI